1 MEIILRD
8 LVKAYGN
15 REVININDFVF
26 KENKTYGIIGSNGAG
41 KTTLIR
47 MILGLDRDYKGSI
60 DYRAGTSYITLEEV
74 RKKAGYVSQNPYLFD
89 QSIRENVKMGIK
101 FQGENNKNEIDEIL
115 SEFKLTD
122 ISERNALNISMGE
135 AQRTAVA
142 RVMLAKSEILLFD
155 EPTANIDSQNT
166 KVIEE
171 AIINYKKKNT
181 VTIIIVTH
189 NIFQAKRLCD
199 YIIYMENG
207 RILEVIDRKEFHCNK
222 KLQEIIEY
230 SMIL

>member
-1 MEIILRD
+1 MEIILKD
-8 LVKAYGN
+8 LVKLYGD
-15 REVININDFVF
+15 REIINIKDFIF
-26 KENKTYGIIGSNGAG
+26 KENQTYGIIGSNGAG

-60 DYRAGTSYITLEEV
+60 TYRGGNSYITLEEV
-74 RKKAGYVSQNPYLFD
+74 RKKVGYVPQTPYMFD
-89 QSIRENVKMGIK
+89 QSIKENVKMGIK
-101 FQGENNKNEIDEIL
+101 FQSGNNKNEIDEIL
-115 SEFKLTD
+115 SEFKLID

-142 RVMLAKSEILLFD
+142 RVMLPKSEILLFD

-171 AIINYKKKNT
+171 AIINYKKKIRA
-181 VTIIIVTH
+181 TIIIVTH

-199 YIIYMENG
+199 YIICLENG

-230 SMIL
+230 SMTL